1 MWYVALTRAKRVLG
15 VPPKFIAVVRA
26 FCLLHDYAA
35 FAIHGADAMPEP
47 GLSPDST
54 STMDEDLG
62 EIKRQ
67 AGLKL
72 VRDQRAF
79 SHHECMALFNELVSV
94 WEKEMASQGLS
105 IHDGPVPMTRQ
116 LL

>member
-1 MWYVALTRAKRVLG
+1 MG
-15 VPPKFIAVVRA
+15 
-26 FCLLHDYAA
+26 
-35 FAIHGADAMPEP
+35 
-47 GLSPDST
+47 
-54 STMDEDLG
+54 EDLG

-79 SHHECMALFNELVSV
+79 SHHECMALFDELVLA
-94 WEKEMASQGLS
+94 WEKEMAGQGLS
-105 IHDGPVPMTRQ
+105 IHDGPVPMAQQ